1 MVVNMTMTSCA
12 HVHAEFKFRLNV
24 AKCGDTDDNHVYD
37 KRLVSIIQQVME
49 QQTVTIAKAGIHASL
64 NARCSVVAAANPVY
78 GQYDKTKRPQV
89 RWCTVLSFVFPSPSA
104 KTPCMSRS
112 STRGLA
118 AASGYHLVPQPL
130 HASDVYAH
138 FYKHV
143 GFVLLF
149 ARKTLACQ
157 IRYCPGSTS
166 SSWSSIRQVELRI
179 TALSF
184 HANYD
189 ELYDVLGY

>member
-1 MVVNMTMTSCA
+1 
-12 HVHAEFKFRLNV
+12 
-24 AKCGDTDDNHVYD
+24 
-37 KRLVSIIQQVME
+37 ME

-89 RWCTVLSFVFPSPSA
+89 RWYTLLSFVFPGPNA
-104 KTPCMSRS
+104 KKRTCC
-112 STRGLA
+112 
-118 AASGYHLVPQPL
+118 PQPPVGLRLLPDTTCCLSL
-130 HASDVYAH
+130 HMPLMYAH

-143 GFVLLF
+143 GFALLF

-166 SSWSSIRQVELRI
+166 SSWSSIRQVELRS
-179 TALSF
+179 TALIS
-184 HANYD
+184 HANSG
-189 ELYDVLGY
+189 ELYDSWELLNQIEMATCIFGHSR